1 MQSYRKE
8 FQVVVEGRLEEYRK
22 VIKRIANLSDE
33 EDNMSFLEDFIG
45 WISSNLGRVVFS
57 AVAIIIVFVVYKL
70 LTRQITMLKEQR
82 KLEENIAFTLRR
94 IFQWLAGL
102 AVIVVIIAQFGIE
115 VGLIAGL
122 LALAGGTIIGFA
134 AMNTIGNAIA
144 GIIVMTSRPF
154 EIGDRIYFNDQFAD
168 VVAVDLIYTRMRTL
182 DNVLVSVP
190 NQKLLKSEIDNYGK
204 KTNVRRSCA
213 ITAGYE
219 LDLKNVENALL
230 EAASKVEGVLKD
242 PRPYVWITEFGDF
255 AIEYTLYVFVNQIKS
270 LPKID
275 ADLKRT
281 VLETC
286 RLHEIDIS
294 TPQLWRR
301 VD

>member
-1 MQSYRKE
+1 
-8 FQVVVEGRLEEYRK
+8 
-22 VIKRIANLSDE
+22 
-33 EDNMSFLEDFIG
+33 MSFLEDFIG
-45 WISSNLGRVVFS
+45 LISSNLGRIVFS
-57 AVAIIIVFVVYKL
+57 VVAIIIVFVVYKL
-70 LTRQITMLKEQR
+70 VTRQITRLKEQR
-82 KLEENIAFTLRR
+82 KLEENTAFTLKR
-94 IFQWLAGL
+94 IFQWITGL

-122 LALAGGTIIGFA
+122 LALAGGTILGFA

-154 EIGDRIYFNDQFAD
+154 QIGDRIYFNNQFAD

-190 NQKLLKSEIDNYGK
+190 NQELLKSEIDNYGK

-213 ITAGYE
+213 ITVGYE
-219 LDLKNVENALL
+219 LDPKDVETALL

-242 PRPYVWITEFGDF
+242 PEPYVWITEFGDF
-255 AIEYTLYVFVNQIKS
+255 AIEYTLYVFVNQIRG

-286 RLHEIDIS
+286 KSHEIDIS
-294 TPQLWRR
+294 TPQLLRR